1 MIPSREVFDWNGSSR
16 GRILRV
22 WVVPPLPPVG
32 RIVVKSAAPV
42 AETVEAAPGILIDLD
57 ERGVTVGIEL
67 LDLSVEIPSAELEH
81 RYRIRPEHLQQLRK
95 VRSDAT
101 TLSMGT

>member
-1 MIPSREVFDWNGSSR
+1 M
-16 GRILRV
+16 
-22 WVVPPLPPVG
+22 PPVG

-67 LDLSVEIPSAELEH
+67 LDLSAEIPSAELEH
-81 RYRIRPEHLQQLRK
+81 RYRIRPEHLQQLRT

>member
-1 MIPSREVFDWNGSSR
+1 MKQLLTVDFPADAAYLTLED
-16 GRILRV
+16 
-22 WVVPPLPPVG
+22 
-32 RIVVKSAAPV
+32 APV

-81 RYRIRPEHLQQLRK
+81 RYRIRPEHLQQLRS